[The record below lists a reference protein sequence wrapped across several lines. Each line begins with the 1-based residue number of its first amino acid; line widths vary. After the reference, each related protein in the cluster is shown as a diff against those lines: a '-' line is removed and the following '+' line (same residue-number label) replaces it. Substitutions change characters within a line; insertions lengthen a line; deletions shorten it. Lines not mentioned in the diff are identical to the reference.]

1 MTNGHKNEVSWYLE
15 EGVNFLWCF
24 YNLYYSAM
32 EKLIGYMIDQGLREQ
47 LIEDYFFLFQ
57 LEGDLIFLLLFPH

>member
-1 MTNGHKNEVSWYLE
+1 MVPLRGGQFFV
-15 EGVNFLWCF
+15 VF

-32 EKLIGYMIDQGLREQ
+32 EKFIGYMIDQGLREQ

-57 LEGDLIFLLLFPH
+57 LDGDLIFLLLFPHPK